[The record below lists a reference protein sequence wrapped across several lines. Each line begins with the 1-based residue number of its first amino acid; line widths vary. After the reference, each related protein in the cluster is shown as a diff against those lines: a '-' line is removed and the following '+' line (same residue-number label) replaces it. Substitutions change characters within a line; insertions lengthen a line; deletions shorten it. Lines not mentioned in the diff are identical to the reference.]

1 MSDDLV
7 KRKNK
12 VEVIFNILLWFKEQA
27 FNDIKYLDVSVCTG
41 YHRGW
46 IE

>member
-12 VEVIFNILLWFKEQA
+12 VEVIFNILLWLREQA
-27 FNDIKYLDVSVCTG
+27 FNIWMYQYVQGITVG
-41 YHRGW
+41 G
-46 IE
+46 